1 MCLQVRRLGLRQET
15 EAAVRAAK
23 QEQDGSDSE
32 PTAGAGWCWLVPPFP
47 HPPCFGRA
55 VLSLQSHCRQDDLA
69 FLTCNMLP
77 SLPPLLQACCGSNR
91 AAQACL

>member
-32 PTAGAGWCWLVPPFP
+32 PTAGAGWCWLVLAGPTLPASALFWACSVVP
-47 HPPCFGRA
+47 T
-55 VLSLQSHCRQDDLA
+55 VTLQ
-69 FLTCNMLP
+69 T
-77 SLPPLLQACCGSNR
+77 G
-91 AAQACL
+91 